1 MSVDQKEQQWL
12 GRISKGDR
20 TALEELFREY
30 YTPLVRFAYTKLQ
43 DKDLS
48 EDVVQEVF
56 VKLWNIRKNIQIN
69 TSLKSYLYTA
79 TKNLSLNEIAKVK
92 RHAELNEVYVQK
104 QEQAAEPMSE
114 ELRGVWDERIQA
126 AIAELPPR
134 CQEVFRLS
142 RFEGMTYQEIADHLK
157 ISPKTVENQMGKGLS
172 LLRKS
177 LASFIELCWI
187 AWLLSFP
194 LFPLS

>member
-12 GRISKGDR
+12 SRISRGDR

-30 YTPLVRFAYTKLQ
+30 YTPLVRFAYSKLQ
-43 DKDLS
+43 DNDLS

-56 VKLWNIRKNIQIN
+56 VKLWNIRKSIQIN

-79 TKNLSLNEIAKVK
+79 TKNLSLNEISKVK

-114 ELRGVWDERIQA
+114 ELRSVWDERIQS
-126 AIAELPPR
+126 AISQLPPR

-142 RFEGMTYQEIADHLK
+142 RFDGMTYQEIADHLK

>member
-12 GRISKGDR
+12 SRISKGDR
-20 TALEELFREY
+20 SALEELFREY

-43 DKDLS
+43 DSELA

-56 VKLWNIRKNIQIN
+56 VKLWNIRENVKIN

-114 ELRGVWDERIQA
+114 DERSVWDERIQE
-126 AIAELPPR
+126 AISGLPPR

-177 LASFIELCWI
+177 LAAFVELCWLG
-187 AWLLSFP
+187 WLLSFA
-194 LFPLS
+194 LFPFS